1 MPQKSFVS
9 RPNVPNKYRTQSQKT
24 LPNRLKVLV
33 SRNLWGICP
42 NWLQFSC
49 FYQVKISAE
58 TEFQKEAPELKDIQI
73 LNADLILGLFR
84 MDVLDR
90 LAYVLET
97 LRPSSQTTV
106 INILRLLARMSR
118 HSLESAAKIV
128 EHKTLLTIVVRH
140 FLPLNSPALST
151 ASGNVYGTPVHHDL
165 KLVRVVMT
173 WSRSFSSQI
182 LDKFELWKKIL
193 CYISTEPK

>member
-1 MPQKSFVS
+1 MLYPSYFQDLHVATRQTFGATCIKF
-9 RPNVPNKYRTQSQKT
+9 K
-24 LPNRLKVLV
+24 
-33 SRNLWGICP
+33 
-42 NWLQFSC
+42 FSC
-49 FYQVKISAE
+49 FSKVKISSE

-140 FLPLNSPALST
+140 FLPLTSPALST
-151 ASGNVYGTPVHHDL
+151 ASGNVYGTPVHHAL

-182 LDKFELWKKIL
+182 LDKFDLGKKIL